1 MTDKALIR
9 RPITQPTEILN
20 QLQSGQ
26 LLKITGSRGNAII
39 ICHRYHAEIAGPGA
53 AIGGAFD
60 FDCKR
65 VIPLGKISLV
75 YPESRLE
82 RQQAYAV
89 RQRWLGFTKQ
99 AMNSY
104 VPLERA
110 HKILTLLYKYFE
122 PQIIDKLPDE
132 IIAQLVGVMAKT
144 VRMVRPSVKPQ
155 SNITQ
160 QQEQIIKI

>member
-1 MTDKALIR
+1 M
-9 RPITQPTEILN
+9 
-20 QLQSGQ
+20 
-26 LLKITGSRGNAII
+26 I

-53 AIGGAFD
+53 AIGGVFD

-89 RQRWLGFTKQ
+89 RQKWLGFTKQ

-132 IIAQLVGVMAKT
+132 IIGQLVGVMAKT
-144 VRMVRPSVKPQ
+144 VGMVRPSLRSK
-155 SNITQ
+155 STITQ
-160 QQEQIIKI
+160 QESQKIKI

>member
-26 LLKITGSRGNAII
+26 LLKITGGRGNAMI

-99 AMNSY
+99 AMDSY
-104 VPLERA
+104 VPLQRA
-110 HKILTLLYKYFE
+110 HKILTLLYKYFD

-132 IIAQLVGVMAKT
+132 IIAQLVGVLTKT
-144 VRMVRPSVKPQ
+144 VGMARPSVKSQ
-155 SNITQ
+155 SKNILQ
-160 QQEQIIKI
+160 DSQKIKI